1 MYFKYGE
8 TELEYLKQKDKKL
21 AEVMEAIGM
30 IEREV
35 DTDLFSSVVH
45 HIIGQQIST
54 KAQETIW
61 RRMKDD
67 LGVID
72 AETILEA
79 WDSEA
84 SGVWNDVSEGGVSD
98 RFRRKK

>member
-21 AEVMEAIGM
+21 AEVMEEIGM

-45 HIIGQQIST
+45 HRTADFYESAG
-54 KAQETIW
+54 
-61 RRMKDD
+61 DD
-67 LGVID
+67 M
-72 AETILEA
+72 AA
-79 WDSEA
+79 
-84 SGVWNDVSEGGVSD
+84 NEG
-98 RFRRKK
+98 

>member
-45 HIIGQQIST
+45 HIIGQQILR
-54 KAQETIW
+54 K
-61 RRMKDD
+61 RRRRY
-67 LGVID
+67 
-72 AETILEA
+72 
-79 WDSEA
+79 
-84 SGVWNDVSEGGVSD
+84 GGE
-98 RFRRKK
+98 